1 MLMPQRSGHKSRP
14 PPPAPR
20 NLLYRPQLNCCERAF
35 SPDITAFTQ
44 HRRAAGCA
52 LLCCDY
58 ASDEFW
64 ITHIRSRSFLD
75 TRPRLLDQVRTRLRL
90 RRYSYRTEQQ
100 YVAWI
105 RRFIL
110 FHAKRHPGS
119 MGAAQVE
126 AFLNDLAVRQKVS
139 ASTQNQAL
147 AALLFLY
154 RDVLEQT
161 LPWLENLVR
170 AKKSERLPVVL
181 TPEETR
187 AVLAQLDGVYW
198 LIGHLLYGSGLRL
211 MECLCLRVQDL
222 EFGYRQIL
230 VRNGKGGKDR
240 MTVLPQS
247 LVQPLQAHLLT
258 VRECH
263 HAALR
268 AGYGGVE
275 LPGAIARKFP
285 GAAQEWCWQYV
296 FPAAQPTVDPRS
308 GVRRRHHIYED
319 SVQRRMKTALRRAGI
334 ERPASCHTLRHCFA
348 THLLERGYDIRTVQ
362 ELMGHKDVT
371 TTQLYTHVMR
381 KGASGVMSPVDPQAP
396 RG

>member
-1 MLMPQRSGHKSRP
+1 MP
-14 PPPAPR
+14 
-20 NLLYRPQLNCCERAF
+20 
-35 SPDITAFTQ
+35 
-44 HRRAAGCA
+44 
-52 LLCCDY
+52 
-58 ASDEFW
+58 
-64 ITHIRSRSFLD
+64 LD
-75 TRPRLLDQVRTRLRL
+75 SKPRLLDQVRDRLRL
-90 RRYSYRTEQQ
+90 RHYSYRTEQQ

-110 FHAKRHPGS
+110 FHGKQHPRS

-154 RDVLEQT
+154 KEVLKQD
-161 LPWLENLVR
+161 LPWLRHLVH
-170 AKKSERLPVVL
+170 AKKPRRLPAVL
-181 TPEETR
+181 TVEETR
-187 AVLAQLDGVYW
+187 AVLAQLEGVYW

-211 MECLCLRVQDL
+211 MECLRLRVQDL
-222 EFGYRQIL
+222 DFDYGQIL
-230 VRNGKGGKDR
+230 VRDGKGGEDR
-240 MTVLPQS
+240 VTMLPRM
-247 LVQPLQAHLLT
+247 LVGPLQAHLSA
-258 VRECH
+258 VRERH
-263 HAALR
+263 RVALLQN
-268 AGYGGVE
+268 YGGVE
-275 LPGAIARKFP
+275 LPDAIARKYS
-285 GAAQEWCWQYV
+285 GAAQEWRWQYV

-319 SVQRRMKTALRRAGI
+319 SVQRHMKTALRRAGI

-362 ELMGHKDVT
+362 ELLGHKDVS

-381 KGASGVMSPVDPQAP
+381 KGASGVVSPADPPASASNL